1 MLQDKVRIPFTR
13 VHIGRFAFLF
23 ISMISL
29 FLFRPF
35 LESFLGLKILMLIFV
50 TFVMV
55 SGVYAVSDHKLRFI
69 IGMILFLPA
78 ITINWSQF
86 YIDSLWIFIFAKAI
100 GVVFIAHVIVSI
112 LIYLF
117 KENHVTLDM
126 IMGAVCVYLLF
137 GILWSFVYA
146 LIELILPGSF
156 NYSGDPDTAL
166 FYYSYITLTT
176 VGYGDVVPVLDAAR
190 SVAILE
196 AITGQI
202 YLAVLVARLVGMYS
216 AQSSGQVK

>member
-1 MLQDKVRIPFTR
+1 LIQEKVKIPFTR

-23 ISMISL
+23 VSMISL
-29 FLFRPF
+29 FLLRPF
-35 LESFLGLKILMLIFV
+35 LESYIGLKILMLIFV
-50 TFVMV
+50 TFVML
-55 SGVYAVSDHKLRFI
+55 SGVYAVSDYKRRFI
-69 IGMILFLPA
+69 IGMIIFLPA
-78 ITINWSQF
+78 ITVNWGQF
-86 YIDSLWIFIFAKAI
+86 YIDSLWIFILAKAF
-100 GVVFIAHVIVSI
+100 GLVFIAHVIVSI

-117 KENHVTLDM
+117 KKNQVTADM

-137 GILWSFVYA
+137 GIMWSFGYG

-190 SVAILE
+190 SFAILE
-196 AITGQI
+196 AVTGQI

-216 AQSSGQVK
+216 SQSSGQVK

>member
-1 MLQDKVRIPFTR
+1 MLQEKVRIPFTR

-137 GILWSFVYA
+137 GILWSFGYA
-146 LIELILPGSF
+146 LIEMILPGSF

-190 SVAILE
+190 SFAILE

-216 AQSSGQVK
+216 SQSSIQVK

>member
-1 MLQDKVRIPFTR
+1 MIQEHVRIPFTR
-13 VHIGRFAFLF
+13 IRIGRFTFLF

-29 FLFRPF
+29 FVFRPF
-35 LESFLGLKILMLIFV
+35 LESYVGLKILMLIFV

-55 SGVYAVSDHKLRFI
+55 SGVYAVSDHKYRFI
-69 IGMILFLPA
+69 IGMIIFLPA

-86 YIDSLWIFIFAKAI
+86 YIDSLWIFILAKAI
-100 GVVFIAHVIVSI
+100 GAVFIAHVIISI

-117 KENHVTLDM
+117 KEDHVTLDM

-137 GILWSFVYA
+137 GIMWSFGYA

-156 NYSGDPDTAL
+156 NFIGDPDTAL

-190 SVAILE
+190 SLAILE

-202 YLAVLVARLVGMYS
+202 YLTVLVARLVGMYIS
-216 AQSSGQVK
+216 QSSIQVK